1 MHNKFGKENA
11 IAVLFVATGKE
22 FANANAFNSS
32 KTIRISYHIA
42 IARFFNRIFVLTF
55 QKVVLQ
61 SYSKVV
67 CGRSLMVKR
76 KLPKL

>member
-11 IAVLFVATGKE
+11 IAVSFVATGKE
-22 FANANAFNSS
+22 FANETLSILQKQSDFHNQ
-32 KTIRISYHIA
+32 IA